1 MFSINQLTL
10 TKKLAIVPVF
20 LVAMLITLGVLS
32 YFALTDIDNRMRTV
46 TEDLAPESDLT
57 SIELLVAVFNG

>member
-32 YFALTDIDNRMRTV
+32 
-46 TEDLAPESDLT
+46 
-57 SIELLVAVFNG
+57 